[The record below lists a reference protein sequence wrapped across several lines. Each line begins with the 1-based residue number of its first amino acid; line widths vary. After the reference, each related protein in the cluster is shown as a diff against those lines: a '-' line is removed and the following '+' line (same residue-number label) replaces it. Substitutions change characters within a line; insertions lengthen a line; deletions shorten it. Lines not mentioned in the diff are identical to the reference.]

1 VFAITVLVTWTSAV
15 RFVGNPSGTS
25 TASQTSPTMQKIIEL
40 LKRQEG
46 LRLHPYP
53 DGEDLSIGYGRN
65 LSSVGITEEE
75 AEQLLFNDLERVLA
89 EVRDRYEYFDGLS
102 ENRQVAVLSLAY
114 NLGATRHAQFLNH
127 HAKMAAELYT
137 EAAQEIYPDSRYAQ
151 QVPNRAREL
160 AEIIAS
166 DTLEL

>member
-1 VFAITVLVTWTSAV
+1 
-15 RFVGNPSGTS
+15 
-25 TASQTSPTMQKIIEL
+25 
-40 LKRQEG
+40 
-46 LRLHPYP
+46 
-53 DGEDLSIGYGRN
+53 
-65 LSSVGITEEE
+65 
-75 AEQLLFNDLERVLA
+75 LERVLA